1 MKLFR
6 RNAQATTSLETR
18 VLTALIAI
26 PPLFAIIWIG
36 EPWFAMLVAVV
47 ALWGLIE
54 FYSLVS
60 LRWERPFLLLGALW
74 TAIFL
79 LNALFGGT
87 DTLPIVAA
95 GAVALSLLLFPFRRR
110 WKEDVVPWGWTMAG
124 AFLLGWTLSYFV
136 LLREID
142 YGREWVVL
150 TLFSVFAVD
159 TSAYFVGRAIGR
171 HQLAPRL
178 SPKKTWE
185 GAIGGVAGALLI
197 SPLIDYSLDTP
208 MGLGRV
214 LGLGALIAVVSQVGD
229 LLESF
234 FKRSVGV
241 KDAGGLVPGHGGVLD
256 RLDSVVF
263 TVVVV
268 YYYIQWATG

>member
-1 MKLFR
+1 M
-6 RNAQATTSLETR
+6 
-18 VLTALIAI
+18 
-26 PPLFAIIWIG
+26 
-36 EPWFAMLVAVV
+36 
-47 ALWGLIE
+47 
-54 FYSLVS
+54 
-60 LRWERPFLLLGALW
+60 
-74 TAIFL
+74 
-79 LNALFGGT
+79 
-87 DTLPIVAA
+87 
-95 GAVALSLLLFPFRRR
+95 
-110 WKEDVVPWGWTMAG
+110 
-124 AFLLGWTLSYFV
+124 
-136 LLREID
+136 D

-171 HQLAPRL
+171 HQLAPQL

-185 GAIGGVAGALLI
+185 GAIGGMAGALLI

-229 LLESF
+229 LLESY